1 MGSVSG
7 CSLDKGDGRKKLVLF
22 ACLPLCLVG
31 ELIYPVAAVA
41 AAVITD
47 LRTRLFGDS
56 NVALQESSESFASNG
71 DC

>member
-1 MGSVSG
+1 MGE
-7 CSLDKGDGRKKLVLF
+7 KKLVLF

-31 ELIYPVAAVA
+31 ELISPVAAAVA
-41 AAVITD
+41 AAAVTD

-56 NVALQESSESFASNG
+56 NVALQESSESSASDG

>member
-1 MGSVSG
+1 MGSVSD

-31 ELIYPVAAVA
+31 ELIYPVAA
-41 AAVITD
+41 AVITD

-56 NVALQESSESFASNG
+56 NVALQESSESFATDG